1 MIFIY
6 NGKKII
12 NKTIIIKK
20 MKVTA
25 PYIMIFFILNKESN
39 LI

>member
-6 NGKKII
+6 NGKKKI
-12 NKTIIIKK
+12 NKTIVLKK
-20 MKVTA
+20 MKVT
-25 PYIMIFFILNKESN
+25 PHYIMIFFILNKETN